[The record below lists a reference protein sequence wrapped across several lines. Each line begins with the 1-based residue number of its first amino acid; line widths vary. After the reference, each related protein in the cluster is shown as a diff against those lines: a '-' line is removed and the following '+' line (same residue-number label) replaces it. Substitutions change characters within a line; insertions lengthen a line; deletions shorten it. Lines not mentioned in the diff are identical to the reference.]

1 MERSMPPA
9 APPHQHW
16 RRRHAGPTRPAR
28 ALSVGAALVA
38 LATAA
43 AACGSGRPAG
53 STSGPVS
60 AQAAGA
66 VRGATAKTL
75 ATGSATVALVVTSD
89 VHAPGTSGGPPV
101 GLKVLGNY
109 DFHNQQG
116 DGLLTIT
123 GVSGSSAQD
132 VQAHLIFT
140 NAALYLQATAMFAG
154 LAGGKPWVE
163 VTSSSFSQIF
173 ASAAP
178 GAKGGPLGNLGAA
191 LIGQPLA
198 AFDLFATQALTAAVA
213 GHPTVAGQHTTEY
226 AVTVDPA
233 AAAGEATGEAKALF
247 ASLGSAP
254 LHFDV
259 WLDGSGR
266 MVEVSALGAVKGD
279 AKAASTAG
287 QITGITVTLAN
298 LGAPVSVSVPPAS
311 QVAAPTTPGSGASSA
326 G

>member
-1 MERSMPPA
+1 MDRSMPPA
-9 APPHQHW
+9 APPHQHRP
-16 RRRHAGPTRPAR
+16 RRRPGPTRPTR
-28 ALSVGAALVA
+28 ALSAGAALVA

-43 AACGSGRPAG
+43 AACGSGRTG
-53 STSGPVS
+53 STAGPVS

-123 GVSGSSAQD
+123 GVSGSSAQN
-132 VQAHLIFT
+132 VQAHIIFT
-140 NAALYLQATAMFAG
+140 NTALYLQATGMFAG

-198 AFDLFATQALTAAVA
+198 AFDLFGTQALTAAVA

-233 AAAGEATGEAKALF
+233 AAAGQATGQAKALF

-266 MVEVSALGAVKGD
+266 MVEVFAKSA

-298 LGAPVSVSVPPAS
+298 LGSPVSVSVPPAS
-311 QVAAPTTPGSGASSA
+311 QVAAPSTPGGGASSA